1 MPRSTRLA
9 LSLIVSFVLAVP
21 AVAAAQAVPRGSSSG
36 SSSSGGSSG
45 SSSGSSGGSTTSSSS
60 GSSGGESGSSNS
72 GSNSGATVSRAPSR
86 IPTSGSHSSPSRISG
101 ATPRSAPE
109 PGGIVSG
116 GGGRSGIAR
125 AGDPDNVR
133 PGSPGGVFTSGR
145 SSTGRGTT
153 GIAVPR
159 RVPDTSFVA
168 FPLYGPW
175 GNWYPWYGSGFGWNL
190 GFVYYNPW
198 RYGATSW
205 LYGRYGLWYDPWA
218 YDPYG
223 WSPYYSGYGY
233 SSGAGYDNHGN
244 NNAKRMTGSIR
255 LRVKPSAASVYIDGA
270 LVGTVDEFDGFSDHL
285 ELDGGMHKLELR
297 AEGYET
303 YSGQIDVEVGKT
315 VTERVSL
322 KKVKK

>member
-9 LSLIVSFVLAVP
+9 LSLIVSFVLAAP

-60 GSSGGESGSSNS
+60 SSGGGESGSSNS
-72 GSNSGATVSRAPSR
+72 GSNSGATGSRAPSR
-86 IPTSGSHSSPSRISG
+86 IPSSGSHSSPSRISG

-116 GGGRSGIAR
+116 GRSGIAR
-125 AGDPDNVR
+125 TGDPDNLR
-133 PGSPGGVFTSGR
+133 PGSPGGTIVPSGR

-159 RVPDTSFVA
+159 RIPGLAVGAVSVVR
-168 FPLYGPW
+168 PW
-175 GNWYPWYGSGFGWNL
+175 GELFPWYGSGFGWNL

-223 WSPYYSGYGY
+223 
-233 SSGAGYDNHGN
+233 
-244 NNAKRMTGSIR
+244 
-255 LRVKPSAASVYIDGA
+255 
-270 LVGTVDEFDGFSDHL
+270 
-285 ELDGGMHKLELR
+285 
-297 AEGYET
+297 
-303 YSGQIDVEVGKT
+303 
-315 VTERVSL
+315 
-322 KKVKK
+322 